1 MKKLQKTVL
10 VTAVMSLT
18 MAGTAFA
25 GTWKTGAAG
34 ENQSRWWYDN
44 GDGSYTSNGWQ
55 WIDGN
60 GDGIAECYYFDGNGW
75 MLANTTTPDGYT
87 VNENGAWVEN
97 GVIKVQNVIT
107 ESKSS
112 TDVSVAG
119 NYNYYMS
126 ELYVKNE
133 QTDEYE
139 LYRSTKKFENIV
151 DYHIYEN
158 EVWNERGTLGLAAD
172 LANIDLKVEIAGN
185 NDIALIDEDGFCVW
199 HFAERNGVWAPIYYE
214 WNGKINTGDFSDS
227 DTLEFTND
235 TLAIISKTHIRE
247 DIASDLP
254 AENIVSTLGGKYLMY
269 REVYKKK

>member
-10 VTAVMSLT
+10 VTTVMSLT

-25 GTWKTGAAG
+25 GTWKTGATG

-44 GDGSYTSNGWQ
+44 GDGAYTSNGWQ

-172 LANIDLKVEIAGN
+172 LVNIDLKVEIAGN